1 MSGKTLSIMALK
13 NVPILLFL
21 AILFTFGLLSDR
33 FLELQSFENIVKQS
47 SYIGIVAIGLTV
59 VMLTG
64 GIDLSVGT
72 NMYLSTVIAG
82 LLMQNYGVSPS
93 FALLACLS
101 TGILFGAFNA
111 FLIVKLRMV
120 PFIVTL
126 GTLVGGRG
134 LGLLVTESRGIILPN
149 ELLAFGSGSTFG
161 IPNPILTFALVA
173 ITVQLFL
180 SWTAFGRQ
188 IYAVGYDVNS
198 AKQAGI
204 PVQRTTAVAYLISGF
219 CAALGGFVSVS
230 QLGIVNAGFGEFAEL
245 YAIAASVLGGASLF
259 GGVGTVL
266 PGTVLGAVMI
276 QMVQSGLVFLR
287 VDIYLQ
293 PIIQASIIF
302 LAVLLDSIRNRKL
315 LELGK
320 RKIRIEE

>member
-1 MSGKTLSIMALK
+1 
-13 NVPILLFL
+13 
-21 AILFTFGLLSDR
+21 
-33 FLELQSFENIVKQS
+33 
-47 SYIGIVAIGLTV
+47 
-59 VMLTG
+59 
-64 GIDLSVGT
+64 
-72 NMYLSTVIAG
+72 
-82 LLMQNYGVSPS
+82 
-93 FALLACLS
+93 
-101 TGILFGAFNA
+101 
-111 FLIVKLRMV
+111 
-120 PFIVTL
+120 
-126 GTLVGGRG
+126 
-134 LGLLVTESRGIILPN
+134 
-149 ELLAFGSGSTFG
+149 
-161 IPNPILTFALVA
+161 
-173 ITVQLFL
+173 
-180 SWTAFGRQ
+180 
-188 IYAVGYDVNS
+188 
-198 AKQAGI
+198 
-204 PVQRTTAVAYLISGF
+204 
-219 CAALGGFVSVS
+219 LGGFVSVS